1 MTGASN
7 STGATFTGTSFSSK
21 LQTRPWKNKSGTTSS
36 LLYTVHSRSRLM
48 QTGWLLKRNPIT
60 GSHQM
65 ICSCPFIRSILS
77 AIYTG
82 WHKTSSLVLWWHI
95 SVSRPNVGF
104 DSPALLLSLLY
115 TPWLFPRVDADMLA
129 HLSGSHRDFTAAIFI
144 LLSKKKKKCF
154 LYLDKNLTNW
164 NNGN

>member
-1 MTGASN
+1 
-7 STGATFTGTSFSSK
+7 
-21 LQTRPWKNKSGTTSS
+21 
-36 LLYTVHSRSRLM
+36 M

-65 ICSCPFIRSILS
+65 ICSCPFIRSLLS

-82 WHKTSSLVLWWHI
+82 WLKTSSLVLWWHI
-95 SVSRPNVGF
+95 SVSRPTVGF

-144 LLSKKKKKCF
+144 LLSKKNAFYIWTKTWQIGIMAIKAKPDVHFVQSGFWCHHSA
-154 LYLDKNLTNW
+154 W
-164 NNGN
+164 ASSGAR